1 MTDPA
6 LVLDLGSFSMKAGLS
21 TDEVPHVIRSVAG
34 RSRLSSDSEQKP
46 YLGDSALVNG
56 NSVTLSEPISEGIV
70 EDFSD
75 LELLLEFIFF
85 LATSKSSFSSQN
97 LPVVL
102 AEPCFNSGPNRE
114 RMAEVLFEKFS
125 SPEVN
130 MTMQGI
136 LSLVGTG
143 RVTGLVLDC
152 GHGSC
157 QTVPVFESYV
167 LPHSIGSL
175 RLGGRDLDVLL
186 AKLIALQ
193 NVSLVKTADRE
204 TLRRIKHEMCFC
216 RKTCDSSYS
225 ASPQHFKLPDGE
237 TVLNLAEE
245 RFIVPEAFFSPSL
258 VGAEGNGLGALV
270 ANCVKN
276 SPIDLTK
283 PLVSNIILAG
293 GSTLF
298 EDFPNRLTSEVK
310 QRVSANMSREVRIV
324 ANEDRHLSTWNGGK
338 AFADLRESFTDRWMT
353 RAEYEEFGVGHIHS
367 KVMAVKTTG

>member
-1 MTDPA
+1 MSDPA

-21 TDEVPHVIRSVAG
+21 TDEVPHVIRSVTG
-34 RSRLSSDSEQKP
+34 RSRLPTETDQKP

-56 NSVTLSEPISEGIV
+56 NSVSLSEPISEGIV

-75 LELLLEFIFF
+75 LELLLDFIFF
-85 LATSKSSFSSQN
+85 LATSKTSYTSDT

-102 AEPCFNSGPNRE
+102 AEPSFNSAPNRE
-114 RMAEVLFEKFS
+114 HMAEVLFEKFNA
-125 SPEVN
+125 PELN

-167 LPHSIGSL
+167 LPHSIGNL

-193 NVSLVKTADRE
+193 DVSLAKTSDRE
-204 TLRRIKHEMCFC
+204 VLRRIKHEMCFC
-216 RKTCDSSYS
+216 RKS
-225 ASPQHFKLPDGE
+225 ADASFSANSMNFKLPDGQQIIS
-237 TVLNLAEE
+237 LAEE
-245 RFIVPEAFFSPSL
+245 RFIVPEALFSPSL

-270 ANCVKN
+270 AECIKN

-283 PLVSNIILAG
+283 PLVSNIILSG
-293 GSTLF
+293 GCSLF
-298 EDFPNRLTSEVK
+298 ENFPNRLTAEVK

-324 ANEDRHLSTWNGGK
+324 ANEDRLLSTWNGGK
-338 AFADLRESFTDRWMT
+338 AFADLRESFMDRWMT

-367 KVMAVKTTG
+367 KVMSVKTA

>member
-1 MTDPA
+1 MSIDAA

-34 RSRLSSDSEQKP
+34 RSRLTSQEDQKP

-56 NSVTLSEPISEGIV
+56 NSVTLSEPVSEGIV

-85 LATSKSSFSSQN
+85 LATSKTSLRSDS

-114 RMAEVLFEKFS
+114 RMAEVFFEKFGT
-125 SPEVN
+125 PELN

-175 RLGGRDLDVLL
+175 RMGGKDLDVLL

-193 NVSLVKTADRE
+193 NVSLAKTSDRE
-204 TLRRIKHEMCFC
+204 IIRKIKHEMCYC
-216 RKTCDSSYS
+216 RKSADASFS
-225 ASPQHFKLPDGE
+225 ASTERFTLPDGQ
-237 TVLNLAEE
+237 TVLSLAEE
-245 RFIVPEAFFSPSL
+245 RFIAPEAFFSPSL

-270 ANCVKN
+270 SNCIKN
-276 SPIDLTK
+276 SPMDLTK

-293 GSTLF
+293 GSSLF
-298 EDFPNRLTSEVK
+298 EGFPNRLTAEVK

-324 ANEDRHLSTWNGGK
+324 ASQDRHLSTWNGGK
-338 AFADLRESFTDRWMT
+338 AFADLRDSFTDRWMT
-353 RAEYEEFGVGHIHS
+353 KQEYHEFGVGHIHS
-367 KVMAVKTTG
+367 KVMAVKSS